1 MKDSADATL
10 VTEITRGILSEIA
23 PEEMPV
29 FAAASRTYLA
39 DPKAALRQLESK
51 DNVLGFGV
59 EDVAGMVTPAA
70 LLATSETLDFLMH
83 VAKKGVEDGLT
94 GEISQIV
101 KAMFARFRSS
111 RDAPSP
117 LTREHIDLIHRNVL
131 AAARRQHLPT
141 DKAQSLA
148 NAVTAQLVLSK
159 E

>member
-10 VTEITRGILSEIA
+10 VTEMARGILEEIA
-23 PEEMPV
+23 PEEVPV
-29 FAAASRTYLA
+29 FAAASRAYLA
-39 DPKAALRQLESK
+39 DPNGALRQLQST

-59 EDVAGMVTPAA
+59 EEVTVMVTPVA
-70 LLATSETLDFLMH
+70 LLVASEILPFLTR
-83 VAKKGVEDGLT
+83 VAAKGVEDGLT